1 MIESP
6 CGTCRGGGI
15 EKRPREVK
23 TRLPAGVKDGQT
35 IRLKGRGGPGRNG
48 GPNGDLLVELTV
60 MPHDRFGRS
69 GQNLTVSVPVSFAN
83 AALGA
88 DIDVP
93 TLGGPSVTMHIKPG
107 TQSGSRHRVKSKGI
121 ETTSRAKGTVQG
133 DLIVTVNV
141 VVPTELNDEQR
152 SAIEHLRSA
161 STVESEQAT
170 PTTGATA

>member
-1 MIESP
+1 
-6 CGTCRGGGI
+6 
-15 EKRPREVK
+15 
-23 TRLPAGVKDGQT
+23 
-35 IRLKGRGGPGRNG
+35 
-48 GPNGDLLVELTV
+48 
-60 MPHDRFGRS
+60 
-69 GQNLTVSVPVSFAN
+69 VSFAD

-161 STVESEQAT
+161 STVENEQAT